1 MATVVSNVTFAGAAA
16 LAATFLIACADGIA
30 IR

>member
-1 MATVVSNVTFAGAAA
+1 MARVVSNVTFADAAA
-16 LAATFLIACADGIA
+16 LAATCLIACADGIA

>member
-1 MATVVSNVTFAGAAA
+1 MAKVVSNVTFADAAA
-16 LAATFLIACADGIA
+16 LAVTFLIACVDGIA